1 MPTQKNTHINKHP
14 AKASTALPLPPL
26 PTHSLDN
33 LSPTPHTYLQP
44 SRKVKGKAGHVS
56 DKHPRSR
63 HSAPNGLEPPHPI
76 PGYRHIPKNASA
88 WLTRSSREFSATHH
102 PQQQAEVTHP
112 ASPLHQ
118 SQPHPNRPPTRS
130 HPQPAT
136 RPAPTSQRTQTMRNC
151 QVTMAGTPCSVPW

>member
-76 PGYRHIPKNASA
+76 QGTSTSTKTPQRGLHALPEGSPPPP
-88 WLTRSSREFSATHH
+88 TPSSRLRQPTQRH
-102 PQQQAEVTHP
+102 PST
-112 ASPLHQ
+112 S
-118 SQPHPNRPPTRS
+118 RS
-130 HPQPAT
+130 H
-136 RPAPTSQRTQTMRNC
+136 TQTGHQPDHTLNQQHAPPP
-151 QVTMAGTPCSVPW
+151 QVSGHKR